1 MFVARFLKHL
11 FDFPLPNVDL
21 GLQSFQCSKIRS
33 AQHWGRRAA
42 HLSENKGVKR
52 EGKKFEDKWL
62 LFQRFVTSIV
72 ALHSHKFIL
81 ADTYSPW
88 KDTFKPPSWK
98 AIWDWVRVWKHF
110 PWIFHLVDLFL
121 SLVSIII
128 QFIFLFSCLSC
139 DFHQNN
145 GKKKFSTGHPPWY
158 ILVAISVS
166 WLVLVIG
173 FSNNSIN
180 TVSFSIYFPFNVIFI
195 KKWQKTSDC
204 NFQHRATIMEG
215 CWRTS
220 ASSCCK
226 SWRGSCGHRS

>member
-1 MFVARFLKHL
+1 MWRENVAFDNTFITKKSLKLHL
-11 FDFPLPNVDL
+11 N
-21 GLQSFQCSKIRS
+21 
-33 AQHWGRRAA
+33 
-42 HLSENKGVKR
+42 LSWLKLYTISPKKR
-52 EGKKFEDKWL
+52 
-62 LFQRFVTSIV
+62 Q
-72 ALHSHKFIL
+72 FII

-98 AIWDWVRVWKHF
+98 AIWDWVHVWKHL

-121 SLVSIII
+121 SLVSIMI
-128 QFIFLFSCLSC
+128 QFLFSFSFLSC
-139 DFHQNN
+139 DFRQNN
-145 GKKKFSTGHPPWY
+145 GKKQGIDIFSTGHPPWNSIIA
-158 ILVAISVS
+158 ILLN

-173 FSNNSIN
+173 FNNNSIN
-180 TVSFSIYFPFNVIFI
+180 TVSFSIYFPFYVIFI

-204 NFQHRATIMEG
+204 NFQHRAPIMEG